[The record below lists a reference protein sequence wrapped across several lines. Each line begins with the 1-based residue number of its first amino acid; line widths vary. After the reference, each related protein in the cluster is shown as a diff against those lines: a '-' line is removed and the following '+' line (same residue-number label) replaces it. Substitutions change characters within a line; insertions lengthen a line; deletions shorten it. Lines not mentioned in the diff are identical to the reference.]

1 MLTCT
6 VTASLTNFH
15 LSIIV
20 KIKLQPKVSGP
31 AGVCW
36 VWPAALGPRPGAVNS
51 CEPGSALIHTGV
63 FLLKSF
69 AYWVSQVGRRWEQEV
84 AVLEHFL
91 ISGRGRFCGFVA
103 CCFPRLS
110 RALGCDG
117 RQLWINESSLE
128 MSDPSCESGGDR
140 TEPVGTGFLCDKGG
154 CDPFYLRR
162 L

>member
-6 VTASLTNFH
+6 VTASLTNLH

-36 VWPAALGPRPGAVNS
+36 VGPAGLGPRPGAVNS
-51 CEPGSALIHTGV
+51 REPGSALIHAGV

-69 AYWVSQVGRRWEQEV
+69 AYWVSQAGRRWEQEV

-91 ISGRGRFCGFVA
+91 ISAGGRFCGFVA
-103 CCFPRLS
+103 CCCTS
-110 RALGCDG
+110 AAQSCSDVG
-117 RQLWINESSLE
+117 R
-128 MSDPSCESGGDR
+128 
-140 TEPVGTGFLCDKGG
+140 TTAVDK
-154 CDPFYLRR
+154 
-162 L
+162 